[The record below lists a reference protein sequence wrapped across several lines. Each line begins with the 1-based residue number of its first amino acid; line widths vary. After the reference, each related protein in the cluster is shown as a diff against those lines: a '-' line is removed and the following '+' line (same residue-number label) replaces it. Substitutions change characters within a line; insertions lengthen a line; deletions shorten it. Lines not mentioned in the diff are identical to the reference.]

1 MLQKKIL
8 LIDDSEFFSQYIG
21 NILTEADYQFIRAA
35 SGKEGLKLVSTEKP
49 DLVILDVVMPDL
61 SGLEVCRILREA
73 EGNNLMPIIMLT
85 SQGNEADKLVGL
97 ELGADDYITKPFN
110 KRELLS
116 RVRNTLRRIDRNRSA
131 NPLTGLQGNIE
142 IQAELISKI
151 EGNKPFAV
159 IYADIDN
166 FKAFND
172 AYGFAKGDSAIKM
185 TADILSDQIRY
196 SGSPGDFLG
205 HIGGDDFVMIVNP
218 DNTDLICDGIIS
230 QFDRRICSLYNEE
243 DLRSGRIVTSDRR
256 GDRMEFPIMTIS
268 LAVVSSE
275 NRPFKSHVEIA
286 KIAAEL
292 KKKAKMIQGSV
303 YLKNCGAAD
312 E

>member
-1 MLQKKIL
+1 
-8 LIDDSEFFSQYIG
+8 
-21 NILTEADYQFIRAA
+21 
-35 SGKEGLKLVSTEKP
+35 
-49 DLVILDVVMPDL
+49 
-61 SGLEVCRILREA
+61 
-73 EGNNLMPIIMLT
+73 
-85 SQGNEADKLVGL
+85 
-97 ELGADDYITKPFN
+97 
-110 KRELLS
+110 
-116 RVRNTLRRIDRNRSA
+116 
-131 NPLTGLQGNIE
+131 
-142 IQAELISKI
+142 
-151 EGNKPFAV
+151 
-159 IYADIDN
+159 
-166 FKAFND
+166 
-172 AYGFAKGDSAIKM
+172 
-185 TADILSDQIRY
+185 
-196 SGSPGDFLG
+196 
-205 HIGGDDFVMIVNP
+205 MIVNP